1 MKYRKW
7 TALAL
12 AAALLLPAGAAQAE
26 VVETSGYGMTRSD
39 AESDALRSAVEKV
52 MGVMVDAATLV
63 SQSAVVEDEIY
74 THSRGFV
81 TDYTVTAAGE
91 TGGRWQVA
99 VRADV
104 DTSPDSKLMEEL
116 TALRLIDTR
125 LRNPRIAVYIPER
138 HLLYG
143 VPDAA
148 GENAVIDALV
158 SAGFTHVMAVSPRV
172 SRLPYGWPRKAYAA
186 WAASDMEH
194 AARAVDADILIVGE
208 SFSEGLGD
216 ARKWLPGRQ
225 RTGMETSRA
234 RVEAKMYIAKTGQ
247 ILAAEGKYG
256 SGADISR
263 AAAEKK
269 AITAAGT
276 ALGESFR
283 DRLMAMSQDSRTDI
297 EVIVHASGAGEAAQV
312 QRALSRVPGAGQA
325 QLRSYE
331 AGEAVFSV
339 PYSGSPEGLFRA
351 LQGLSEVELVL
362 EGISYNTLS
371 LSVQ

>member
-1 MKYRKW
+1 MNRRKW
-7 TALAL
+7 AALLL
-12 AAALLLPAGAAQAE
+12 AAALILPAGAAQAE
-26 VVETSGYGMTRSD
+26 VVEVTGEGMTRSD
-39 AESDALRSAVEKV
+39 AESDALRNAVEKV

-63 SQSAVVEDEIY
+63 SKSAVVEDEIY
-74 THSRGFV
+74 TRSRGFV
-81 TDYTVTAAGE
+81 TEYTVTAAGE

-104 DTSPDSKLMEEL
+104 DTSPDSKLMAEL

-148 GENAVIDALV
+148 GENAVIDTLV

-172 SRLPYGWPRKAYAA
+172 ERLPYGWPQKAYAA
-186 WAASDMEH
+186 WAESDMEH

-208 SFSEGLGD
+208 AFSEGLGD
-216 ARKWLPGRQ
+216 AGKWLPGRQ

-234 RVEAKMYIAKTGQ
+234 RVEAKMYIGRTGQ

-276 ALGESFR
+276 ALGNSLR
-283 DRLMAMSQDSRTDI
+283 DRLMAMSQDTRSEM
-297 EVIVHASGAGEAAQV
+297 EVVVTASGAEKAALV
-312 QRALSRVPGAGQA
+312 QRALSRVPGAGQV
-325 QLRSYE
+325 QLRSYA
-331 AGEAVFSV
+331 AGRAVFSV
-339 PYSGSPEGLFRA
+339 QYGGSPEGLFRE
-351 LQGLSEVELVL
+351 LQGLSEAEISL

-371 LSVQ
+371 IAVL